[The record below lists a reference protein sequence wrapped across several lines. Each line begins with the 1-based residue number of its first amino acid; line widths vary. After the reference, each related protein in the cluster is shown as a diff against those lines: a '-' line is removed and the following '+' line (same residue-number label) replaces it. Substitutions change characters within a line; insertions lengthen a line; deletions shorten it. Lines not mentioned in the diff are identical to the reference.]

1 MSDGPDFHAF
11 HQSPALQ
18 FPSFV
23 KVGAFM
29 LQPLVQRSPAS
40 LQFTDRHT
48 HSTKT
53 RSLQSPASLQHL
65 TDPRFILL
73 QNAMQLLQSDKENL
87 HITAQT
93 HEMNSYIHTY
103 TKANAQ
109 SDTKI
114 FVRSHLLSAGYSH
127 RRALEISDSSSYHN

>member
-53 RSLQSPASLQHL
+53 CSLQSPASLQHL

>member
-109 SDTKI
+109 TDTKI

-127 RRALEISDSSSYHN
+127 RRA

>member
-65 TDPRFILL
+65 TDLRFILL